1 MIRSMATD
9 EPISR
14 LDIIIAIAFSVLAV
28 VLMVVNLGE
37 EDVDANV
44 LAVPAFVAV
53 TVPLAWRRRA
63 PVAALAATLAAVLAH
78 VALFGDMIR
87 CGVAFTTVLVLA
99 FAAAAL
105 LELGPA
111 LLGLVVGWAIIVV
124 VAATDVV
131 IGIADA
137 PQFAVLAAVIWGI
150 GRVVRSRSTMAQAL
164 RAQTHELR
172 EARDERAR
180 LEIAGDRARLS
191 AELDELLRRRLAELA
206 RLAASAPADSDPASA
221 RATLADIEREGRRTL
236 QEMRA
241 LVGVLREDPADAPTA
256 PQPTLT
262 HMDALLLRAKGE
274 AARLQVEGSPRVL
287 PAGVELSAYRIVE
300 HLLAAL
306 EEAAGVDVCV
316 RFADDALELTVR
328 GRPRRGAAAAIE
340 RARERAR
347 LHRGTLESTVR
358 DGRAEAVAL
367 LPIASV

>member
-14 LDIIIAIAFSVLAV
+14 LDIIIAAAFSALAV

-37 EDVDANV
+37 EDVDANA

-63 PVAALAATLAAVLAH
+63 PIAALCASLVAVLAH
-78 VALFGDMIR
+78 AALFGDMIR
-87 CGVAFTTVLVLA
+87 CGVAFSAVLVFA
-99 FAAAAL
+99 FAAAVW

-111 LLGLVVGWAIIVV
+111 LIGLVIGWAIIAV
-124 VAATDVV
+124 VAATDTV

-137 PQFAVLAAVIWGI
+137 PQFAALAAVIWGI
-150 GRVVRSRSTMAQAL
+150 GRVVRSRSTMVTAL
-164 RAQTHELR
+164 QEQTNLLR

-180 LEIAGDRARLS
+180 LEVAGDRARLS
-191 AELDELLRRRLAELA
+191 AELDELLQRRLAELA
-206 RLAASAPADSDPASA
+206 RLAGSASGDPASA
-221 RATLADIEREGRRTL
+221 KATLGDIEREGRSTL
-236 QEMRA
+236 AEMRA
-241 LVGVLREDPADAPTA
+241 LVGVLREDPADAPTS

-262 HMDALLLRAKGE
+262 HMQAMLLRAKGE
-274 AARLQVEGSPRVL
+274 TARLRVEGSPRVL

-306 EEAAGVDVCV
+306 EDAPDVDVCV
-316 RFADDALELTVR
+316 RFADSTLELTVR
-328 GRPRRGAAAAIE
+328 GRP
-340 RARERAR
+340 R

-358 DGRAEAVAL
+358 NGRTEAVAL